1 MNLVVTSAT
10 LDTAKF
16 AEFFADAGGQ
26 RPPIIAIPGK
36 TYPIEFE
43 YKRVSDRD
51 FEKRPGYH
59 VVHTEHSEDDGQCDK
74 ERLHILAHQRRT
86 TIQLQTQVVTES
98 TRRLKSTRRFI
109 SDFDEISFSRSD
121 PIRAKEKPQRHERQ
135 TERRRSVVVWAV
147 ASLHDYKRGYW
158 WFEVPKFISTCFEN

>member
-1 MNLVVTSAT
+1 MKLVVTSAT

-26 RPPIIAIPGK
+26 RPPIIDIPGK

-43 YKRVSDRD
+43 CKRVSDRD

-86 TIQLQTQVVTES
+86 TIQLQKQVVTES
-98 TRRLKSTRRFI
+98 TRRLKSTRHFI

-121 PIRAKEKPQRHERQ
+121 PIRAKEKPQRHESQ
-135 TERRRSVVVWAV
+135 TERRRSVVVGAV
-147 ASLHDYKRGYW
+147 ASLQRLQTW
-158 WFEVPKFISTCFEN
+158 ILVV